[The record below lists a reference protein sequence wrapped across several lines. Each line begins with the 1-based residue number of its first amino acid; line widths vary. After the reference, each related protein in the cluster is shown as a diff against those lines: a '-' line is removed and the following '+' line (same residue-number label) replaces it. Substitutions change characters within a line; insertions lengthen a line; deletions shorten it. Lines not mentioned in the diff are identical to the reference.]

1 MILRFNEA
9 ATARSR
15 NSTLLTGANRPTVRF
30 NEAATARSRNCDEV
44 RKNGGWI
51 IELQ

>member
-1 MILRFNEA
+1 MDWSEARRMIL
-9 ATARSR
+9 
-15 NSTLLTGANRPTVRF
+15 RF